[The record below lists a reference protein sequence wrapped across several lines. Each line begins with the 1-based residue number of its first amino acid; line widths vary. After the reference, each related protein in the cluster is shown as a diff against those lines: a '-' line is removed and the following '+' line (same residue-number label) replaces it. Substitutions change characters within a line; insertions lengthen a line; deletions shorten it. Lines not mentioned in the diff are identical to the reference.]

1 MKPRY
6 VVMTVVIALSL
17 LIGAPTIQS
26 APWQTQSE
34 AQLSSYWSYKVQR
47 WGDLITQEAQRR
59 ALDPDF
65 LASLVWMESRGDA
78 NAVGPVGA
86 VGLMQVMPK
95 EAGFSWRP
103 KKSELFE
110 PSTNLFWGARTLAT
124 VIEQSHGDIFNAL
137 AAYNGGWDQVMY
149 RGPKH
154 FATTILRDYA
164 HAVAL
169 RYGQEGRW
177 IAFFA
182 VRAVGIHGPIWV
194 ADAARD
200 DVYFYNRSNWVPDGM
215 PLIPDVPPSSVLAR
229 CHDKETEA
237 RYEVG
242 VWLYDVANDE
252 WVVPDDAYV
261 PTVVRTSAALNKV
274 ESPPEIPS
282 TVSSSASLPSVTP
295 SPTET
300 PTSTPTVQP
309 TPEATATAKSEPQP
323 LQPAATL
330 EPESTP
336 ETEAESKPE
345 IEMEPESTPET
356 ASALPCEGGKFWGE
370 AWYFERQNTPE
381 GWKATVYATGHGGD
395 CQYTYAWKTE
405 DDVRGG
411 PVAGPVI
418 FEITSPDRSGNI
430 LGSVLITSGD
440 ETISVGIYIPS
451 PE

>member
-1 MKPRY
+1 MKTKY
-6 VVMTVVIALSL
+6 VVMTVMVVLSL
-17 LIGAPTIQS
+17 LASGAATIRS
-26 APWQTQSE
+26 ASE
-34 AQLSSYWSYKVQR
+34 RSQNELQLSSYWSHKVQR
-47 WGDLITQEAQRR
+47 WSDLIIQEAERR

-78 NAVGPVGA
+78 NAVGPAGA

-103 KKSELFE
+103 EKAALLD

-124 VIEQSHGDIFNAL
+124 VIEQGDGDVFNAL
-137 AAYNGGWDQVMY
+137 AAYNGGWDQTMY

-194 ADAARD
+194 ADSGRD
-200 DVYFYNRSNWVPDGM
+200 DVYFYNRANWVPDGM

-229 CHDKETEA
+229 YTDKETA
-237 RYEVG
+237 ACYDVG
-242 VWLYDVANDE
+242 VWLYDVTSGE
-252 WVVPDDAYV
+252 WLIPDNVYV
-261 PTVVRTSAALNKV
+261 ATAARTSAALNKTM
-274 ESPPEIPS
+274 SPPEME
-282 TVSSSASLPSVTP
+282 VSGSASTSRALPDATP
-295 SPTET
+295 IPTKT
-300 PTSTPTVQP
+300 PAPPPTS
-309 TPEATATAKSEPQP
+309 EAVVAAPSDPPADPVSAPPSES
-323 LQPAATL
+323 AEA
-330 EPESTP
+330 P
-336 ETEAESKPE
+336 ETEQAEA
-345 IEMEPESTPET
+345 ET
-356 ASALPCEGGKFWGE
+356 AAAPPCAGGDFWGE
-370 AWYFERQNTPE
+370 AWYYERQNTPE
-381 GWKATVYATGHGGD
+381 GWKATIYATGHGGD

-405 DDVRGG
+405 EDVRGG
-411 PVAGPVI
+411 PVAGPLT
-418 FEITSPDRSGNI
+418 FEVASPHRNGSI
-430 LGSVLITSGD
+430 IGSVLITSGD

>member
-1 MKPRY
+1 MKSKY
-6 VVMTVVIALSL
+6 VAVTVFIALSL
-17 LIGAPTIQS
+17 LMSGASTIRS
-26 APWQTQSE
+26 APWQTQDE
-34 AQLSSYWSYKVQR
+34 MQLSPYWSYKVQR
-47 WGDLITQEAQRR
+47 WGDLIVQEAERR
-59 ALDPDF
+59 AFDPDF

-103 KKSELFE
+103 EKAALLE

-124 VIEQSHGDIFNAL
+124 VVEQSDGDIFNAL
-137 AAYNGGWDQVMY
+137 AAYNGGWDQTMY

-154 FATTILRDYA
+154 FATMILRDYA

-169 RYGQEGRW
+169 RYAQEERW

-215 PLIPDVPPSSVLAR
+215 PLIPDVPPSAVLAR
-229 CHDKETEA
+229 CHDKETGA
-237 RYEVG
+237 RYNVG

-274 ESPPEIPS
+274 ESLPEIPS
-282 TVSSSASLPSVTP
+282 AVTSSASLPSVTP
-295 SPTET
+295 TPADT
-300 PTSTPTVQP
+300 PTLTPTAQP
-309 TPEATATAKSEPQP
+309 TPEATETAKSDPQP
-323 LQPAATL
+323 AQPTATL
-330 EPESTP
+330 ETDIEAEAESTP
-336 ETEAESKPE
+336 EIETELIPE
-345 IEMEPESTPET
+345 I
-356 ASALPCEGGKFWGE
+356 ASELPCEGGDFWGE
-370 AWYFERQNTPE
+370 AWYYERHNTPE
-381 GWKATVYATGHGGD
+381 GWKATIYAIGHGGD

-405 DDVRGG
+405 EDVRGG
-411 PVAGPVI
+411 PITGPLT
-418 FEITSPDRSGNI
+418 FEVRSPHRNGNI
-430 LGSVLITSGD
+430 IGSVLITSGD